1 MTQNRRHYIMKKPKY
16 HFKSKELADLFNTTI
31 DTLRY
36 YEKIGLLHPIR
47 NPENN
52 YRYFTSSDIETL
64 GIVMELL
71 RLRFPLSE
79 IKELVTTRSV
89 DQTLSIL
96 HKEEIALKQQISQL
110 ETTLSSIQSRIG
122 FMNHILYET
131 PLETIQ
137 LQHFPERNSIKIS
150 DEDIEEDIFEISIIK
165 YMKENSITVPL
176 VGACDFYAL
185 DLEHFLKTQ
194 ELIVRGVF
202 YYTND
207 NHYNHNYTLPAGS
220 YLTLAFLSKKES
232 DLSYKF
238 LNELIDYMNDHNLTP
253 KSDIYSFYMIDET
266 ESSNKEEHIIE
277 LQVLVSV

>member
-1 MTQNRRHYIMKKPKY
+1 MKKPKY

-89 DQTLSIL
+89 DQTLSML
-96 HKEEIALKQQISQL
+96 HKEEIALKQQISQP

-150 DEDIEEDIFEISIIK
+150 DEDIEEDIFEISIVK